1 MRAFVQWVGVSASVA
16 DRGRR
21 EGQRVNSGP
30 TWIHQ
35 RRDSHLQGAR
45 AAARHDN
52 VLRWRGTARRHAR
65 SSQLSRSRARA
76 HIGRQR
82 RHAGQ
87 AVALRDGRP
96 RLQRASGVSVAVHL
110 VRAAHNVAPAST
122 EARLP
127 DARLG
132 RKRRPPPTT
141 TRRRPVTRTHVSF
154 SESVRTITSGVRRL
168 PKIVGSPAHRARPQ
182 RRTLVRRHVVPRTR
196 TRATTAQRV
205 AAATSTKYVS
215 TRGEHSGQGR
225 QASTHQATAG

>member
-1 MRAFVQWVGVSASVA
+1 M
-16 DRGRR
+16 
-21 EGQRVNSGP
+21 NSGP

-35 RRDSHLQGAR
+35 RRDGHLQGAR
-45 AAARHDN
+45 AATRHDN
-52 VLRWRGTARRHAR
+52 VLRWRGTARRRAR
-65 SSQLSRSRARA
+65 SSRLSRSRARA

-96 RLQRASGVSVAVHL
+96 RLQRASGVSIAVHL

-127 DARLG
+127 DPRLG
-132 RKRRPPPTT
+132 RTRRPPPTT

-182 RRTLVRRHVVPRTR
+182 RRTLVRRHVPPRHA
-196 TRATTAQRV
+196 RAQPQRSVSPRQLAPNMSLRGACTAARGGRAALTKRQRDDFL
-205 AAATSTKYVS
+205 
-215 TRGEHSGQGR
+215 GR
-225 QASTHQATAG
+225 W